1 MSVDNYMNLQVRPAL
16 HSVAS
21 VPLYH
26 STICM
31 QLANTE
37 EFQNGNFTGAI
48 GEILIRSVWPL
59 GTRIC
64 SILARACARTL
75 LCISVLL

>member
-26 STICM
+26 STICL

-59 GTRIC
+59 VD
-64 SILARACARTL
+64 ARLQHSGACMCAHAPL
-75 LCISVLL
+75 HF